1 MQNINYIKLDAD
13 DILEIL
19 LEYYQEQFE
28 NTTLAKWIILGTPEN
43 DLRFIGAFGKENDP
57 NFNSVDLEEIDKI
70 MDYNGD
76 HSSLKNNP
84 DFFIK

>member
-28 NTTLAKWIILGTPEN
+28 NTTLAK
-43 DLRFIGAFGKENDP
+43 
-57 NFNSVDLEEIDKI
+57 
-70 MDYNGD
+70 
-76 HSSLKNNP
+76 
-84 DFFIK
+84 